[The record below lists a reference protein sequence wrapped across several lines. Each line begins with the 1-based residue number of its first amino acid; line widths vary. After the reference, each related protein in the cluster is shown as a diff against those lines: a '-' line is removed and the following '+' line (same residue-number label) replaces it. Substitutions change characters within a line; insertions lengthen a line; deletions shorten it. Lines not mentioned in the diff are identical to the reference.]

1 MLITACRKAPPVES
15 PPDKPRAEEIAVLLN
30 QGRIEIVTEPG
41 RVCLDRDLLL
51 TIRVTAPSNWSV
63 NLPPLGDRC
72 QGFTVSGDYEKER
85 RAAGTMVIRERCLR
99 LTPLPGA
106 EYRLAPMAAG
116 IEINGSKTWVA
127 TTPVRF
133 DVAPLLA
140 KGGGQVGRL
149 KGPVWIRPGPGTVI
163 LYLAVFLLVAA
174 IVFLVWKLG
183 RHVQREIRLRRM
195 SPRER
200 ALHELSELIA
210 RDLVGHDQVKEFYF
224 ELTMIVRRYI
234 ERAHAIRAPEQ
245 TTEEF
250 LDAASRD
257 PRFTREVVN
266 RLRAFL
272 QAADL
277 VKYAAFRP
285 DKPVVDGALDSAKTY
300 VETDAAGTGAPDQGG
315 S

>member
-1 MLITACRKAPPVES
+1 M
-15 PPDKPRAEEIAVLLN
+15 PDKARTEEIASLPHN
-30 QGRIEIVTEPG
+30 GRIEIVAEPG
-41 RVCLDRDLLL
+41 RVRLDRDLLL
-51 TIRVTAPSNWSV
+51 TFRITAPSNLSV
-63 NLPPLGDRC
+63 NLPPLADRC
-72 QGFTVSGDYEKER
+72 QGFTISGDYEKEIQN
-85 RAAGTMVIRERCLR
+85 AGAMVVRERCLR

-106 EYRLAPMAAG
+106 EYRLAPLAAS
-116 IEINGSKTWVA
+116 IDFRDSKTWVP
-127 TTPVRF
+127 TRPVRF
-133 DVAPLLA
+133 DVAPLLP
-140 KGGGQVGRL
+140 KDGGVVGKP
-149 KGPVWIRPGPGTVI
+149 KGPVRIGPGPKTAG
-163 LYLAVFLLVAA
+163 LYLIALLLTTA
-174 IVFLVWKLG
+174 IVYLIWKLG
-183 RHVQREIRLRRM
+183 LRVQREIKLRRM

-257 PRFTREVVN
+257 PRFSRDVVN

-277 VKYAAFRP
+277 VKYAAFQP
-285 DKPVVDGALDSAKTY
+285 EKPVVDQALDSAKNY
-300 VETDAAGTGAPDQGG
+300 VETDAAGVVPSGEAGG
-315 S
+315 